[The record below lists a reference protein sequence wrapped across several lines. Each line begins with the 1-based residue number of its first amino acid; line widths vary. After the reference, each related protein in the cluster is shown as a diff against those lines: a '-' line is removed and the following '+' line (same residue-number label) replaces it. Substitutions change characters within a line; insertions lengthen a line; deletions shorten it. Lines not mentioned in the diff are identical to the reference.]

1 MFAYEIYLRVEVAS
15 RRDAFAER
23 LHQRRCKG
31 LAIACFGGRN
41 FYVGVRNNVLSGE
54 TIPFLVLARKTVFW
68 REQLS
73 RLWKHSLTRQ
83 RRNPGLSPIFAGE
96 TVVGRRIG
104 RFGGRNDVSRAN
116 DVWAEEKHI

>member
-41 FYVGVRNNVLSGE
+41 FYVGVRNNVLAGE
-54 TIPFLVLARKTVFW
+54 TIPFLVLARKKMFW
-68 REQLS
+68 QEQLL
-73 RLWKHSLTRQ
+73 RVWKHLFTRQ
-83 RRNPGLSPIFAGE
+83 RHDPRLSPVFAGG
-96 TVVGRRIG
+96 TVVWQENRSLW
-104 RFGGRNDVSRAN
+104 F
-116 DVWAEEKHI
+116 EKQLWFAK